1 MTKSE
6 NRMMTMRPAGP
17 STRRAKPLPCGMRSF
32 IFCRAVFASEFAT
45 TNNSLM
51 TACGA
56 DPLVRSRRPRRLAAG
71 PGGPART
78 GGAAPRVPQDSYRL
92 AAPGEQGRGAG
103 EPGGGGPRADRG
115 VRPTVS
121 AGFLPAAGAGIEVQV
136 DGIPGDGDADK
147 VADID
152 SEALRRA
159 NDMHVVCL
167 YGKVQFA
174 CFIQYVLAE
183 SVIGLILAVHSAC
196 NFRHISLQFE
206 VPQINRGE
214 HGAETEQGGED
225 RRGSGDAPSGN
236 RVHERPDS
244 LPGAQSSVQ
253 IFSELGVH
261 SAPEMPEM

>member
-51 TACGA
+51 TACWA
-56 DPLVRSRRPRRLAAG
+56 DPL
-71 PGGPART
+71 
-78 GGAAPRVPQDSYRL
+78 
-92 AAPGEQGRGAG
+92 
-103 EPGGGGPRADRG
+103 

-159 NDMHVVCL
+159 NDLHVVCL

-183 SVIGLILAVHSAC
+183 SVIGLILAVHTAC

-206 VPQINRGE
+206 IPQINRGE
-214 HGAETEQGGED
+214 HGAETEQRGED
-225 RRGSGDAPSGN
+225 RHGSGDAPSGN
-236 RVHERPDS
+236 QTGRAHV
-244 LPGAQSSVQ
+244 
-253 IFSELGVH
+253 
-261 SAPEMPEM
+261 